1 MQVKMSLSEWEYL
14 LFASETSLESSEFHA
29 TNPFANNIE
38 ELHTLS
44 TQAEIAPLDIIA
56 DLFLDDVM
64 SDNVSNIE
72 QNSQIART
80 SQANSSKMSFDSTEI
95 ANATP
100 MNHTNVWPPLNTSV
114 IVTGDWPN
122 SNREVATSSDIKKW
136 VENMNV
142 GMTLG
147 EITPHLGTNADPL
160 GSGVPVFDSSRN
172 TLGDT
177 AIAPSESQAGKRKTR
192 KGVTLQNYAS
202 TTPPLLGP
210 RTLRLERTATLQH
223 SDAGSA
229 ASPNSTIARGIKE
242 TEAIRE
248 DFGRSMEQL
257 KRVQVKL
264 AQENTDHVRRAE
276 VLVMEVEELR
286 KEVSEIKME
295 GRVNQG
301 KIETSVA
308 SVEDLTEKRIS
319 EMTVIMVQRDR
330 QADERLKH
338 MSEMMHHR
346 DLDVDKRM
354 VDLMTTVQDLTLGVK
369 TAVATIPNRPSPVPM
384 APNSADI
391 PSTSA
396 SPSQHPSYREVA
408 KRQCVTKPDQTK
420 QPKLQPPAAYK
431 QVPMKTQLSTTTQT
445 EVQRCDISGP
455 PSFDPY
461 ARGASTTRDYY
472 SAASD
477 QMHSNMKTASGS
489 TEYQTAVSSMLGT
502 KRSML
507 PHSND
512 QLRPLASSTQRKT
525 ISRRNLNTGTVEGAA
540 KDKDNAPNAIHSQ
553 ALAEAIT
560 TAMSKGLEPLLA
572 AKESKNKPTKYRGT
586 RDGIVDGW
594 LMLMRRYLEKAHAKD
609 TPLDKA
615 WTIVEFLENE
625 ARDYITNKS
634 EAERDTDEK
643 VFALLARRFGTG
655 SNKIQIQQQF
665 RTRNQSPD
673 EDYMQYLDA
682 LEGLRSQGFP
692 NEEVAV
698 RRNEIMQKF
707 IEGV

>member
-1 MQVKMSLSEWEYL
+1 MSLSEWEYL
-14 LFASETSLESSEFHA
+14 LFVSETSLESSEFHA

-38 ELHTLS
+38 ELQTLS
-44 TQAEIAPLDIIA
+44 TQAEIAQLDLIA

-72 QNSQIART
+72 QNSQIAH
-80 SQANSSKMSFDSTEI
+80 SGQANSSKMSFDSTEL
-95 ANATP
+95 ANETP

-122 SNREVATSSDIKKW
+122 SNREGATSSDISKW
-136 VENMNV
+136 VEDMNV

-147 EITPHLGTNADPL
+147 EITPHLGTSADPL

-177 AIAPSESQAGKRKTR
+177 AIAPSESQPGKRKTR

-210 RTLRLERTATLQH
+210 STLRLERTATPQH
-223 SDAGSA
+223 SNAGSA

-248 DFGRSMEQL
+248 DFGSSMEQL

-301 KIETSVA
+301 KTETSVA
-308 SVEDLTEKRIS
+308 SVKDLTEKRIW
-319 EMTVIMVQRDR
+319 EMTAIMVQRDQ

-369 TAVATIPNRPSPVPM
+369 TVVATIPNRPSPVPV
-384 APNSADI
+384 APNPADI

-396 SPSQHPSYREVA
+396 FPIQHPSYREVA

-420 QPKLQPPAAYK
+420 HPKLQPPATYK
-431 QVPMKTQLSTTTQT
+431 KVPMKTQLPTASQT
-445 EVQRCDISGP
+445 EALRHIR
-455 PSFDPY
+455 PSFI
-461 ARGASTTRDYY
+461 
-472 SAASD
+472 
-477 QMHSNMKTASGS
+477 
-489 TEYQTAVSSMLGT
+489 
-502 KRSML
+502 
-507 PHSND
+507 
-512 QLRPLASSTQRKT
+512 RP
-525 ISRRNLNTGTVEGAA
+525 IC
-540 KDKDNAPNAIHSQ
+540 
-553 ALAEAIT
+553 
-560 TAMSKGLEPLLA
+560 
-572 AKESKNKPTKYRGT
+572 
-586 RDGIVDGW
+586 
-594 LMLMRRYLEKAHAKD
+594 
-609 TPLDKA
+609 
-615 WTIVEFLENE
+615 
-625 ARDYITNKS
+625 
-634 EAERDTDEK
+634 
-643 VFALLARRFGTG
+643 
-655 SNKIQIQQQF
+655 
-665 RTRNQSPD
+665 
-673 EDYMQYLDA
+673 
-682 LEGLRSQGFP
+682 
-692 NEEVAV
+692 
-698 RRNEIMQKF
+698 
-707 IEGV
+707 

>member
-1 MQVKMSLSEWEYL
+1 MSLSEWEYL

-29 TNPFANNIE
+29 TNPFANNIV

-44 TQAEIAPLDIIA
+44 TQAEIAPLDMIA
-56 DLFLDDVM
+56 NLFLDDVM

-72 QNSQIART
+72 QNSQIAHAG
-80 SQANSSKMSFDSTEI
+80 QANSSKMSFDSTEL
-95 ANATP
+95 ANETP
-100 MNHTNVWPPLNTSV
+100 MNHANVWPPLNTFV

-122 SNREVATSSDIKKW
+122 SNREVATSSDISKW

-147 EITPHLGTNADPL
+147 EITPHLGTSADPP
-160 GSGVPVFDSSRN
+160 GSRAPVFDNNRN
-172 TLGDT
+172 TLDNT
-177 AIAPSESQAGKRKTR
+177 AMAPSESQPGKRKTR

-210 RTLRLERTATLQH
+210 NTLRLEHTATPQH
-223 SDAGSA
+223 SNAGSA

-264 AQENTDHVRRAE
+264 AQENTDQVRRAE
-276 VLVMEVEELR
+276 ALVMEVEELR

-308 SVEDLTEKRIS
+308 SVKDLTEKRIS
-319 EMTVIMVQRDR
+319 EMTAIMVQRDQ

-369 TAVATIPNRPSPVPM
+369 TVAATIPNRPSPVPVVSNP
-384 APNSADI
+384 AHI

-396 SPSQHPSYREVA
+396 FPNQHPSYREIA

-420 QPKLQPPAAYK
+420 HPKLQPPAAYEK
-431 QVPMKTQLSTTTQT
+431 VPMKTQLSTASQT

-461 ARGASTTRDYY
+461 ARGASTTGDYY

-477 QMHSNMKTASGS
+477 QMHSYMKTASGS
-489 TEYQTAVSSMLGT
+489 TEYQTAVSSMLGR
-502 KRSML
+502 KRSIL
-507 PHSND
+507 PQSND
-512 QLRPLASSTQRKT
+512 QLRPLASSTQKKT
-525 ISRRNLNTGTVEGAA
+525 ISKRNLNTETVEGAA
-540 KDKDNAPNAIHSQ
+540 KNKDNAPNAIHSQ

-572 AKESKNKPTKYRGT
+572 AKESKNKPTKYRWHT
-586 RDGIVDGW
+586 RWNSGW
-594 LMLMRRYLEKAHAKD
+594 LANADETL
-609 TPLDKA
+609 PG
-615 WTIVEFLENE
+615 
-625 ARDYITNKS
+625 KS
-634 EAERDTDEK
+634 PCKRH
-643 VFALLARRFGTG
+643 
-655 SNKIQIQQQF
+655 SF
-665 RTRNQSPD
+665 RQSMD
-673 EDYMQYLDA
+673 HC
-682 LEGLRSQGFP
+682 
-692 NEEVAV
+692 
-698 RRNEIMQKF
+698 
-707 IEGV
+707 GVPRK